1 MVITGKTGQGK
12 GQHFLLSKEARRLS
26 LASVARL
33 DDEQAYKLLC
43 AIRWCDTGG
52 DPVCPLCGCLAIYKH
67 ASRRIFTCKAC
78 SKQFSVT
85 SGTILHSRK
94 MPIRD
99 ILMAMAIFVNG
110 VKGHS
115 ALHLSRDMC
124 REHKTCFVLL
134 HKLREAMGR
143 ETAGRMAEGVIE
155 IDGAYFG
162 GYVKPTNW
170 HVNRRDRRLARNQS
184 GKRRVLVV
192 MRERGGR
199 TMPFVVKREAQ
210 SVKELGRRI
219 APGSVVHA
227 DETRSWDDLYYQG
240 VYLLRINHEE
250 AYSDGQSSTNQAES
264 FFSRIRRA
272 EIGMHHHVAGP
283 YLGDYGHEMAWR
295 EDARRIDNATQFLML
310 GLAALTSSSSPRWRG
325 YWQRSQKAVSA

>member
-1 MVITGKTGQGK
+1 MVISGRTGAGK

-26 LASVARL
+26 LPSVARL
-33 DDEQAYKLLC
+33 TDEQAYKLLC

-52 DPVCPLCGCLAIYKH
+52 DPVCPRCGCLAIYRH
-67 ASRRIFTCKAC
+67 QSRKIFTCKAC

-99 ILMAMAIFVNG
+99 ILFGIALFVNG

-115 ALHLSRDMC
+115 ALQFTRDLSC
-124 REHKTCFVLL
+124 EHKTAFVLL
-134 HKLREAMGR
+134 HKLREAMGL
-143 ETAGRMAEGVIE
+143 ETAGRLAEGVVE

-162 GYVKPTNW
+162 GYVKPANW
-170 HVNRRDRRLARNQS
+170 AENRRDRRLAKNQS
-184 GKRRVLVV
+184 GKRRVVVV

-199 TMPFVVKREAQ
+199 TMPFVVKKEAH
-210 SVKELGRRI
+210 SVEELSRRI
-219 APGSVVHA
+219 APGTVVHA
-227 DETRSWDDLYYQG
+227 DETRSWDPLYYEG
-240 VYLLRINHEE
+240 FDLLRINHEE
-250 AYSDGQSSTNQAES
+250 VYSDGQSSTNQAES

-283 YLGDYGHEMAWR
+283 YLGDYAHEMAWR
-295 EDARRIDNATQFLML
+295 EDARRIDNATQFLMV
-310 GLAALTSSSSPRWRG
+310 GLAALTSPSSPRWRG
-325 YWQRSQKAVSA
+325 YWQRARKASAA

>member
-1 MVITGKTGQGK
+1 MVITGRTGAGK
-12 GQHFLLSKEARRLS
+12 GRHFLASKEARRLS
-26 LASVARL
+26 VSSVARL

-52 DPVCPLCGCLAIYKH
+52 DPVCPHCGCMAVYKH
-67 ASRRIFTCKAC
+67 ASRKIFSCKAC
-78 SKQFSVT
+78 TKQFSVT

-99 ILMAMAIFVNG
+99 ILVAIALFVNG

-115 ALHLSRDMC
+115 ALHLSRDLC

-134 HKLREAMGR
+134 HKLRDAMGR
-143 ETAGRMAEGVIE
+143 ETAGRMAEGVVE

-162 GYVKPTNW
+162 GYVKPTNYAE
-170 HVNRRDRRLARNQS
+170 NRRDRRLAKNQS
-184 GKRRVLVV
+184 GKRRVLIV

-199 TMPFVVKREAQ
+199 TMPFVVRKESQ
-210 SVKELGRRI
+210 SESELTRRI
-219 APGSVVHA
+219 VPGTVIHA
-227 DETRSWDDLYYQG
+227 DETRSWDGLQHYHGYDM
-240 VYLLRINHEE
+240 LRINHQE
-250 AYSDGQSSTNQAES
+250 AYSDGQSSTNLAES

-272 EIGMHHHVAGP
+272 EIGMHHHIAGP

-295 EDARRIDNATQFLML
+295 EDARRIDNATQFLMV

-325 YWQRSQKAVSA
+325 YWQRSRKA